1 MTAQPHSC
9 SSSKSGRAPGWRRDR
24 LGPARIERPVNG
36 LQGGGDLAAV
46 ETGDARGRVFAD
58 RDEKVLR
65 LAGRMLGSGV
75 PS

>member
-1 MTAQPHSC
+1 M
-9 SSSKSGRAPGWRRDR
+9 
-24 LGPARIERPVNG
+24 NG